1 MRSVGQGVSLHRF
14 IADCFWD
21 YHEERITRSGFSDRY
36 CERVKDDVKAASDIF
51 DILSETVYDYVKEVI
66 ELEKLIQVL
75 NDRPDNL
82 NSVLANEEEYLLTV
96 STIHKAKG
104 REFDTVYLL
113 DNGFSLTG
121 DNTEEAR
128 VWYVGCTRAKEK
140 LYKLSRSNI
149 ELKRSVTCN
158 VRWIQLK
165 CHRAKWTSQ
174 LKKHCANIVLGLP
187 MDIDEAGFVNGDIS
201 HALKRQEYI
210 AEKVSVGDSVE
221 IVLGEGRYKISHLGN
236 VVGYLTDRACNQ
248 LYNIVRESNP
258 VSKLPVHLEPV
269 FVTNIA
275 TIIPEHFPEGVSAY
289 FRDFRFWLGLE
300 LTGFPKADYNQ

>member
-1 MRSVGQGVSLHRF
+1 
-14 IADCFWD
+14 
-21 YHEERITRSGFSDRY
+21 
-36 CERVKDDVKAASDIF
+36 
-51 DILSETVYDYVKEVI
+51 
-66 ELEKLIQVL
+66 
-75 NDRPDNL
+75 
-82 NSVLANEEEYLLTV
+82 
-96 STIHKAKG
+96 
-104 REFDTVYLL
+104 
-113 DNGFSLTG
+113 
-121 DNTEEAR
+121 
-128 VWYVGCTRAKEK
+128 
-140 LYKLSRSNI
+140 
-149 ELKRSVTCN
+149 
-158 VRWIQLK
+158 
-165 CHRAKWTSQ
+165 
-174 LKKHCANIVLGLP
+174 

-258 VSKLPVHLEPV
+258 VSNLPVHLEPV